1 VEDQWRDEGQ
11 SRPAL
16 HRTAASHESR
26 RQTHQA
32 LLLQSWGQSNG
43 APNLRLQPPAARFP
57 RGDGCPGSLE
67 SNGIFK
73 GGSNAND

>member
-1 VEDQWRDEGQ
+1 LPNNFQKR
-11 SRPAL
+11 A
-16 HRTAASHESR
+16 
-26 RQTHQA
+26 
-32 LLLQSWGQSNG
+32 G
-43 APNLRLQPPAARFP
+43 AEQGLTELQPPAARFP